1 MADEESEIRRM
12 AEIADAINAILDAD
26 PVGDT
31 PTDKASA
38 PAVEPDTSA
47 QPAAFDPPPAPMET
61 MDMPEADAAGS
72 GGMADGAPMDA
83 VPVENPME
91 SSVAGPMDSP
101 TADPTAGPMDGIDTS
116 DLDAAIAAELNGD
129 TDTASAASANH
140 DHFGPAP
147 TIDFDAPP
155 PRNDEIGRPVKDDS
169 QLANLSLR
177 MQDTLAEIRSG
188 NLAHTAGRGD
198 LIGKME
204 AAREEMMA
212 QVRDKVEQLNADTQS
227 RKQFMAEQ
235 IDQID
240 QQNMMFRDELNIM
253 LMQFEDQLKQ
263 LQTQY
268 FESSVSDRDRLD
280 RYREFLQYLL
290 SERGL

>member
-38 PAVEPDTSA
+38 PAAEPDTTA
-47 QPAAFDPPPAPMET
+47 QPGAFDPAAMET

-72 GGMADGAPMDA
+72 GGMADGAPMAA
-83 VPVENPME
+83 VPVENPMPDPIE
-91 SSVAGPMDSP
+91 SPTAGPMD
-101 TADPTAGPMDGIDTS
+101 GPMDGIDTS

-177 MQDTLAEIRSG
+177 MQDTLAEIRAG